1 MSDLDKAVK
10 GFFNPE
16 QKITLKTLFE
26 EVEKAIENIAE
37 DVAVINEAV
46 GKESRFSYSI
56 AIPKLVPTEAWGDPD
71 SVDRAQINKVFSTIR
86 GGASMEKRIQDLNKF
101 LTPDSA
107 KRRRSPSVILNMM
120 MKVR

>member
-16 QKITLKTLFE
+16 QKISLKTLFE

-46 GKESRFSYSI
+46 GKESRFSYS
-56 AIPKLVPTEAWGDPD
+56 
-71 SVDRAQINKVFSTIR
+71 
-86 GGASMEKRIQDLNKF
+86 
-101 LTPDSA
+101 
-107 KRRRSPSVILNMM
+107 
-120 MKVR
+120 